1 MQPPEK
7 FYDFNFR
14 DTTNNPEK
22 QTYVGLSAT
31 GRTYVFPAEYD
42 IFIDVSPYAYKPGT
56 DEDPTNEGEGF
67 AEIVAT
73 HFTTN
78 PMPAK
83 DADGFSTWSEAKRL
97 PALGGAAEEV
107 PEGPDPDAADV
118 DLVEPVDNSEIPDEK
133 KDSDGNVISVGERWG
148 T

>member
-14 DTTNNPEK
+14 DITNNPEK
-22 QTYVGLSAT
+22 ATYVGLSST

-42 IFIDVSPYAYKPGT
+42 IFIDVSPYAYKSGT
-56 DEDPTNEGEGF
+56 DEDPTNVGEGF

-83 DADGFSTWSEAKRL
+83 GSTGYSTWSEAERL

-107 PEGPDPDAADV
+107 VVGPDPDASDV